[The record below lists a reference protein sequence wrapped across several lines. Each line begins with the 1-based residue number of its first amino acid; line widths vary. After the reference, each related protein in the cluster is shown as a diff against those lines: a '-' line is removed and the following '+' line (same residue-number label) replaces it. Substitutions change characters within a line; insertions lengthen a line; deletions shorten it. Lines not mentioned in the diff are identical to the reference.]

1 LRAGYCSL
9 VVGIIL
15 RVSLWKHMRRIIS
28 GRCDSRAMRRVGAA
42 LVGFGVLTGLV
53 LFPSTHRWDQVA
65 AVYLQ
70 RIVMPY
76 DLPVPVLVLLGNVDV
91 AIPLAA
97 FAATLLLVITGRALQ
112 RAAWLVFGLA
122 AGTAV
127 ELVFKAVIPHPGP
140 GGLSSHLVV
149 LLGLTMP
156 APYGFPSGHTLRV
169 TMIACTAL
177 RQIPLLAGALVLS
190 VMVALVCSGSHWPSE
205 VLGGLCLGWALFE
218 MGAVLGQP

>member
-1 LRAGYCSL
+1 
-9 VVGIIL
+9 
-15 RVSLWKHMRRIIS
+15 
-28 GRCDSRAMRRVGAA
+28 MRRVGTA

-53 LFPSTHRWDQVA
+53 LFPFTHRWDQVVA
-65 AVYLQ
+65 AYLQ

-97 FAATLLLVITGRALQ
+97 LAATLLLLVTRRAIQ

-122 AGTAV
+122 AGTAI
-127 ELVFKAVIPHPGP
+127 ELVFKAVIPHPAP
-140 GGLSSHLVV
+140 GGLSGHLVI

-177 RQIPLLAGALVLS
+177 RRIPWLAGALVLS
-190 VMVALVCSGSHWPSE
+190 VMVGLVCSGSHWPSE

-218 MGAVLGQP
+218 MGALIRQA